1 MSWLLI
7 AFAFDLSIWP
17 GRFAA
22 CLHFFSSPFKCI
34 RTHTYISYLYF
45 SLTAT
50 LDGQCNE
57 CSPSLHFISAG
68 HAFGRQCPRKV
79 LRKLHMCVCVSDL
92 NKAHT
97 FQALLVMLLIL
108 SSWWRALAQLAIRV
122 PHVGPYG
129 YANMSTS
136 QTLYAA
142 QKFNNT
148 NTKYKYDTHTFKRMH
163 CCWSLNLLCLRTS
176 KWSEVKLLWQ
186 RTTNCQH
193 EDKAEATKV
202 HKKHCFISCERVT
215 VKLLPSSHALLHSLT
230 LYFLRCFTI
239 YFVFTMTGSDV
250 RINDR
255 IDNNRPKWLIYEP
268 SITLHA
274 ICYAADARTHLHIH
288 FCFFF
293 FWWQQ

>member
-22 CLHFFSSPFKCI
+22 CLHFFCSPFKCI
-34 RTHTYISYLYF
+34 RTHAYISYLYF

-68 HAFGRQCPRKV
+68 HAFGRQFPRKM

-148 NTKYKYDTHTFKRMH
+148 NRNTNTRRIH
-163 CCWSLNLLCLRTS
+163 LNACIVVGRS
-176 KWSEVKLLWQ
+176 IFYACVRPNGVKW
-186 RTTNCQH
+186 NC
-193 EDKAEATKV
+193 
-202 HKKHCFISCERVT
+202 S
-215 VKLLPSSHALLHSLT
+215 
-230 LYFLRCFTI
+230 
-239 YFVFTMTGSDV
+239 GS
-250 RINDR
+250 
-255 IDNNRPKWLIYEP
+255 
-268 SITLHA
+268 
-274 ICYAADARTHLHIH
+274 ARQIVNMKIKQK
-288 FCFFF
+288 
-293 FWWQQ
+293 QQKCIRNIVSFHVSV